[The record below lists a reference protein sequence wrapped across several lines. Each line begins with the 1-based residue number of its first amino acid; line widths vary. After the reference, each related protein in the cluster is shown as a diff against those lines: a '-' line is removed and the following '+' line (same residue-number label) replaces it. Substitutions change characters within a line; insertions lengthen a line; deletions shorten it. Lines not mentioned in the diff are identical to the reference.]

1 MTTTT
6 APATASAELAHELW
20 GVLSEPATLTIRRVL
35 PGPIERVWTYLTD
48 SDLRRRWLAAG
59 TMELEVGAPFE
70 LVWRNDELT
79 EPPGER
85 PQGFGAEHRM
95 QSRITECEPPRR
107 LSFAWQNSGDVTIA
121 LDDLANGQV
130 LLTLTHRR
138 LPDAASLNIA
148 AGWHAHLDVLVA
160 AATEQKKAPFW
171 DSWKGLRDAYAE
183 RLSA

>member
-6 APATASAELAHELW
+6 APATVHADDAW

-35 PGPIERVWTYLTD
+35 PGPIERVWAYLTD
-48 SDLRRRWLAAG
+48 SDLRRQWLAAG
-59 TMELEVGAPFE
+59 RMELAVGAPFE

-79 EPPGER
+79 DPPGER
-85 PQGFGAEHRM
+85 PAGFGAEHRM

-107 LSFAWQNSGDVTIA
+107 LSFAWQNSGDVTFA
-121 LDDLANGQV
+121 LDDLVDGKV

-138 LPDAASLNIA
+138 LPDGARLNIA

-160 AATEQKKAPFW
+160 SATGARKLPFW
-171 DSWKGLRDAYAE
+171 DGWKRLRDAYE
-183 RLSA
+183 RRLAA

>member
-1 MTTTT
+1 MTTMT
-6 APATASAELAHELW
+6 ATATAQAHDAW

-48 SDLRRRWLAAG
+48 SDLRRQWLAAG
-59 TMELEVGAPFE
+59 GMELAVGAPFE

-79 EPPGER
+79 DPPGER
-85 PQGFGAEHRM
+85 PAGFGAEHRM

-107 LSFAWQNSGDVTIA
+107 LSFSWQNSGEVTIA
-121 LDDLANGQV
+121 LDDLVDGQV

-138 LPDAASLNIA
+138 LPDGARLNIA

-160 AATEQKKAPFW
+160 SATGTKKVPFW
-171 DSWKGLRDAYAE
+171 DGWKRLRDVYE
-183 RLSA
+183 RRLAA

>member
-1 MTTTT
+1 MTTMT
-6 APATASAELAHELW
+6 APATAEHAHDAW
-20 GVLSEPATLTIRRVL
+20 GVLTEPATLTIRRVL
-35 PGPIERVWTYLTD
+35 PGPIERVWAHLTE
-48 SDLRRRWLAAG
+48 SDLRRRWLASG
-59 TMELEVGAPFE
+59 TMELAVGAPFE

-85 PQGFGAEHRM
+85 PPGFAAEHRM
-95 QSRITECEPPRR
+95 QSRISECEPPRR

-121 LDDLANGQV
+121 LDELANGQV

-148 AGWHAHLDVLVA
+148 AGWHAHLDLLVA
-160 AATEQKKAPFW
+160 AATEAKKAPFW
-171 DSWKGLRDAYAE
+171 ESWKRLRDAYAA

>member
-6 APATASAELAHELW
+6 ATASLEHAHDAW
-20 GVLSEPATLTIRRVL
+20 GALTEPATLTIRRVL
-35 PGPIERVWTYLTD
+35 PGPIERVWAYLTE

-79 EPPGER
+79 DPPGER
-85 PQGFGAEHRM
+85 PPGFAAEHRM
-95 QSRITECEPPRR
+95 TSRVTECEPPRR

-121 LDDLANGQV
+121 LDELANGQV

-138 LPDAASLNIA
+138 LPAAASLNIA

-160 AATEQKKAPFW
+160 CATGAKKAPFW
-171 DSWKGLRDAYAE
+171 DDWKRLRDVYE
-183 RLSA
+183 RRLSA

>member
-1 MTTTT
+1 MTTMT
-6 APATASAELAHELW
+6 ATATAQAHDAW

-48 SDLRRRWLAAG
+48 SDLRRQWLAAG
-59 TMELEVGAPFE
+59 GMELAVGAPFE

-79 EPPGER
+79 DPPGER
-85 PQGFGAEHRM
+85 PAGFGAEHRM

-121 LDDLANGQV
+121 LDDLVDGQV

-138 LPDAASLNIA
+138 LPDGARLNIA

-160 AATEQKKAPFW
+160 SATGTKKVPFW
-171 DSWKGLRDAYAE
+171 DGWKRLRDVYE
-183 RLSA
+183 RRLAA